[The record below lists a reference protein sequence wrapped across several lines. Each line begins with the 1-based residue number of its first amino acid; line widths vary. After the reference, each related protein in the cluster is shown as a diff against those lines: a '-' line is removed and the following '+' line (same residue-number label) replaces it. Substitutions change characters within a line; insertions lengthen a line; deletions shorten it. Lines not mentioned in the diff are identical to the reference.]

1 MEVAKSKTHDIK
13 AGVPQGSTLIPS
25 GCSLAQTMSNAT
37 DFRTITDILPSMMD
51 GLHMIWVLSQFYST
65 DEKMIGLLER
75 IAYVLC
81 NKVDINLNFKA
92 LLSRGDMAATMK
104 QIEEAQEMVAM
115 WKNSYMDTRQK
126 IEHSGKGQRWE
137 FDRKRLFRKTDYIE
151 TVCQELHEL
160 TKVLYHFENI
170 FGAELRAIVND
181 PSQVDTACQKVKD
194 LMSPIIHA
202 EFNLFSEKNEENWQ
216 ALITNF
222 YKQVELLEND
232 AKYFI
237 DDSFKVLSRLGQYYV
252 KQMGER
258 VVFLRSSEEAL
269 EMLLKFKHIETRQ
282 AIQDQLMTK
291 FDLVMLQFNKEIAL
305 IELKYLVSHQ
315 T

>member
-1 MEVAKSKTHDIK
+1 MV
-13 AGVPQGSTLIPS
+13 
-25 GCSLAQTMSNAT
+25 
-37 DFRTITDILPSMMD
+37 
-51 GLHMIWVLSQFYST
+51 
-65 DEKMIGLLER
+65 
-75 IAYVLC
+75 
-81 NKVDINLNFKA
+81 
-92 LLSRGDMAATMK
+92 ATMK

-115 WKNSYMDTRQK
+115 WKKSYMDTRQK

-194 LMSPIIHA
+194 LMSPIIHV

-237 DDSFKVLSRLGQYYV
+237 DDSFKVL
-252 KQMGER
+252 
-258 VVFLRSSEEAL
+258 RSSEEAL

-282 AIQDQLMTK
+282 TIQDQLMTK

-305 IELKYLVSHQ
+305 IELKYLARKEVKLLIEHIICRGCISWDENGEFSIYDTLLSTNILYVFNDLVRARRHSEPSLGQ
-315 T
+315 EFLTAFQKINVPKECICKSETFGVN